1 MKLTEKQQMFVDE
14 YIIDL
19 NATQAAIRAGYSEKC
34 ARQVGNANMSK
45 VYMQQAIQA
54 RLAEKKDNLVMKQ
67 DEILERL
74 TRLGRREEPD
84 YQVVIVETPV
94 FDNNNRVL
102 GVEKKPQIVEVPTQN
117 KDVIK
122 ALELLGKRYMMWNG
136 KQSET
141 QESKLETLIK
151 QNRQV
156 IDDE

>member
-45 VYMQQAIQA
+45 VYIQQAIQA

-84 YQVVIVETPV
+84 CQVVIVETPV
-94 FDNNNRVL
+94 LDKNDRVI

-136 KQSET
+136 KQAES

-156 IDDE
+156 ISDE